1 MSEWLE
7 RGTLQK
13 DIYPPVN
20 KHGKGK
26 SLMNG
31 DNGKIMYK
39 LWWIFVGHVWCP
51 EGNDN
56 VFFVRDSTKSAVF
69 GFQGKPDHI
78 NSALN
83 QQGHGF
89 KFKLHKQSATNKTFS
104 HHVQFF
110 RTENTQTQKET
121 QTRGLTRKNSI
132 RPGRKNAWF
141 LLFGFCGAV
150 FVLGRFRLAHHGLCW
165 QMRFQLQHQLRAQ
178 RFGHAHRVGKC
189 DRMAHGIGAGCAWEE
204 PCEALKVTPPV
215 WAWSLPRPTT
225 KGSLIVR

>member
-1 MSEWLE
+1 M
-7 RGTLQK
+7 
-13 DIYPPVN
+13 
-20 KHGKGK
+20 GK
-26 SLMNG
+26 SCINYGGFLLAMF
-31 DNGKIMYK
+31 DVQRVMIMCSS
-39 LWWIFVGHVWCP
+39 FVIQPRVPFLGFRGSLTTLIPRWNSKATVSNSNCTNNLQPTKRFPIMFNFSAQKTHKHKKKPKHVASQ
-51 EGNDN
+51 E
-56 VFFVRDSTKSAVF
+56 
-69 GFQGKPDHI
+69 
-78 NSALN
+78 
-83 QQGHGF
+83 
-89 KFKLHKQSATNKTFS
+89 
-104 HHVQFF
+104 
-110 RTENTQTQKET
+110 
-121 QTRGLTRKNSI
+121 KNSI
-132 RPGRKNAWF
+132 PNCRPGRKNAWF